1 MKKADRD
8 RLNQITTLA
17 VQARRLGLNQF
28 LLSCIVHD
36 DVVGHIHPDNANYQA
51 LWETADMI
59 NKGGVPAQLDYLM
72 EVYGFEGVTKKL
84 DMSCS
89 PLDSFIRQTSSPSWP
104 EPGLDASS
112 GAE

>member
-8 RLNQITTLA
+8 RLDRISLLLA
-17 VQARRLGLNQF
+17 NASRLGLNQF
-28 LLSCIVHD
+28 LLSSIVHH
-36 DVVGHIHPDNANYQA
+36 DVVGHIHPDNINYRA

-59 NKGGVPAQLDYLM
+59 NKGGMATQLDYLM
-72 EVYGFEGVTKKL
+72 EVYGFEGVMKKL

-104 EPGLDASS
+104 EPGLDVTQ